1 MSLAQVCQCVG
12 CLGVYNPVLQK
23 SLNLCIS
30 FTSTLAVGMNDEIS
44 TGRGMRESR
53 PLLRGAEVSRVDQE
67 EWRRLK
73 GASKVVG
80 RDMETTGL
88 QNREIVWRKEE
99 WPAPGCLCSKISSQQ
114 NHQWLW
120 PCRGQQRVCEQGW
133 GPVLLCA
140 GETWTGY
147 RRFIHYFEEKTWE
160 PSPAPP
166 NRPCLE

>member
-53 PLLRGAEVSRVDQE
+53 PLLRGAEVSRVDRE

-88 QNREIVWRKEE
+88 QNREIVWRKEG

-160 PSPAPP
+160 PSPVPP